1 MPADLV
7 ILNANIQTMDQSRPQ
22 AQAILI
28 RAGRI
33 VTLGTTAE
41 VLSLADPHTRTLDAG
56 GRLVLPGFQDA
67 HVHLLDGGADMIHSA
82 WLGDATS
89 LAELQSALAAH
100 ATTNTNAMIMG
111 GGWRAA
117 YFGDANLTRHVLDA
131 VVTDRPCIVFD
142 DSAHNACLNSQ
153 ACEMVGLTRETPD
166 PTNGHFVR
174 DTSGDPTGM
183 LHEDAIHRAQARLPG
198 LTDTDYLEGARAAQ
212 AHANSRGI
220 TGVLD
225 PSIKDYHE
233 RAYAALAEAGEMT
246 LRVAGAARVGS
257 DEGAE
262 GVIARLTALR
272 AAHSTEYFHI
282 HSAKFFLDG
291 ILENRTAAMLAPYA
305 DHPAGNA
312 PLMFLPAQ
320 IASMFTAL
328 DAARFQIHVHVIGD
342 LAARAALD
350 GFEAALHA
358 NGPWPSLHQLAHLQ
372 VVDPADFPRIAS
384 LAVMANIQP
393 LWARHEPGIIDPT
406 LAMIGPKRGP
416 NTYAFR
422 KMLANGAAYCLSSDW
437 PVTTL
442 NPFEI
447 IETAVTRQ
455 PPRRAGSVPAFH
467 PNQRLTVAEAVLGYT
482 THAAA
487 ACWRGHF
494 TGRLSPGFSA
504 DLIVLDRDILT
515 CEPQEISDTKVL
527 LTLFQGAQV
536 HYHPSFENPN

>member
-1 MPADLV
+1 MPTDLV
-7 ILNANIQTMDQSRPQ
+7 ILNANIQTMDAARPQ
-22 AQAILI
+22 AEAILI

-33 VTLGTTAE
+33 VMLGTSAQ
-41 VLSLADPHTRTLDAG
+41 VMSHAGPNARKIDAG
-56 GRLVLPGFQDA
+56 GRLILPGFQDA
-67 HVHLLDGGADMIHSA
+67 HVHLLDGGTDMIHSA
-82 WLGDATS
+82 WLGDATTI
-89 LAELQSALAAH
+89 AQLQSALAAH
-100 ATTNTNAMIMG
+100 STTSRTAMIMG

-131 VVTDRPCIVFD
+131 VIPDRPCIVFD
-142 DSAHNACLNSQ
+142 DSAHSACLNSH
-153 ACEMVGLTRETPD
+153 ACEMIGLTHETPD

-174 DTSGDPTGM
+174 DTSGNPTGM
-183 LHEDAIHRAQARLPG
+183 LHEDAIYWVLSRLPT
-198 LTDTDYLEGARAAQ
+198 LTDRDYLKGLRAAQ
-212 AHANSRGI
+212 AHANSLGF

-233 RAYAALAEAGEMT
+233 RAYAALAAADELT
-246 LRVAGAARVGS
+246 LRVAGAARV
-257 DEGAE
+257 DAE
-262 GVIARLTALR
+262 ESTEAVIARLTALR
-272 AAHSTEYFHI
+272 ATHHTEYFHI

-305 DHPAGNA
+305 DGPAGNA
-312 PLMFLPAQ
+312 PLMFSPNQ

-342 LAARAALD
+342 LAARASLD
-350 GFEAALHA
+350 GLEAALHI
-358 NGPWPSLHQLAHLQ
+358 NGLWPSLHQLAHLQ
-372 VVDPADFPRIAS
+372 VVDLADFPRIAS
-384 LAVMANIQP
+384 LAAMANIQP

-406 LAMIGPKRGP
+406 LAMIGPKREP

-422 KMLANGAAYCLSSDW
+422 QMLAQGAAYCLSSDW

-455 PPRRAGSVPAFH
+455 PPRSAGSAPPFH
-467 PNQRLTVAEAVLGYT
+467 PTERLTVAEAVLGYT

-494 TGRLSPGFSA
+494 TGRLTLGFSA

-515 CEPQEISDTKVL
+515 CDPQEISDTNVL
-527 LTLFQGAQV
+527 LTLFQGTEV
-536 HYHPSFENPN
+536 HRHPSFENPN